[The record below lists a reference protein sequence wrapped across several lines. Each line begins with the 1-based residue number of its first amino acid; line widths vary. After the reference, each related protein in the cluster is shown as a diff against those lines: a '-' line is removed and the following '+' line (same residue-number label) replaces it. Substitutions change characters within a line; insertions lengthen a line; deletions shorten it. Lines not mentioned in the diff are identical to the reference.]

1 MHTQGTHN
9 TQTDLRTRILTDTGT
24 EKERYRQRGV
34 EWGSMG
40 RLEYSEKRGAA
51 RRWKFGDSRRRGMS
65 RICSPNPGSHRKQSL
80 ACVSC
85 FIV

>member
-51 RRWKFGDSRRRGMS
+51 RRW
-65 RICSPNPGSHRKQSL
+65 L
-80 ACVSC
+80 AS
-85 FIV
+85 